1 MAVFASTADKAVA
14 EAASTADEVS
24 TADDAVATLVSTA
37 DKAVAE
43 AASTADEAST
53 ADKAM
58 AAHRLKMG
66 DSSAGAKMCYVV
78 LPVRSNRQRAGKLRT
93 AVGPPACTHLQ

>member
-1 MAVFASTADKAVA
+1 MA
-14 EAASTADEVS
+14 EAASTADKVS
-24 TADDAVATLVSTA
+24 TADEAVATLVSTA

-66 DSSAGAKMCYVV
+66 DSSAGAKMCYFCLHASVS
-78 LPVRSNRQRAGKLRT
+78 LSISYFYPNPVSLFAQTNKEQAS
-93 AVGPPACTHLQ
+93 